1 MGWSRRSVLDL
12 TFRATPL
19 LGLPA
24 SLLISGPATAALLAP
39 EAAAPLP
46 ATMRTR
52 LVCIGGTITE
62 ILYALGAE
70 SSIVGIDSTS
80 NYPPQALK
88 DKANIG
94 YMRQVSPEGVL
105 SLNPSLV
112 LVMRD
117 SGPASALSQIAH
129 SPVPMIYVDATPTAE
144 AVIGRVRFLGQ
155 LLDLTAQSN
164 KLAAKIQLGFTQ
176 LAALRAQQKNT
187 PKVMFVLTAT
197 GNQAMIGGAGTAA
210 DSIIK
215 LAGGQ
220 NAAANAHGYVM
231 AGAESIISMAPDV
244 ILTMQHGGAPLPDHL
259 LKMPGFINTPAG
271 INNASIAMDGELLLG
286 FGPRTPEA
294 GLDLARHLQALV
306 A

>member
-1 MGWSRRSVLDL
+1 MGWSRRNILDL
-12 TFRATPL
+12 TLRAAPI

-24 SLLISGPATAALLAP
+24 SLLAIEPAKATLLTP
-39 EAAAPLP
+39 ETSTTLP
-46 ATMRTR
+46 ASMRTR

-62 ILYALGAE
+62 ILYALGAD

-88 DKANIG
+88 EKANIG

-117 SGPASALSQIAH
+117 SGPASALNQIAQA
-129 SPVPMIYVDATPTAE
+129 PVPMIYVDATSTAE
-144 AVIGRVRFLGQ
+144 AVVGRVLFLGQ
-155 LLDLTAQSN
+155 LMGLKAQSDRF
-164 KLAAKIQLGFTQ
+164 AEKIKQDFTQ
-176 LAALRAQQKNT
+176 LAAFRAQRKNT
-187 PKVMFVLTAT
+187 PKVMFVLTAM
-197 GNQAMIGGAGTAA
+197 GNQAMVGGAGTAA

-220 NAAANAHGYVM
+220 NAAANTRGYVM
-231 AGAESIISMAPDV
+231 TGAESIISMAPDV
-244 ILTMQHGGAPLPDHL
+244 ILTMQHGGAPLPDNL

-271 INNASIAMDGELLLG
+271 AKNASIAMDGELLLG

-294 GLDLARHLQALV
+294 GLSLARHLQAL
-306 A
+306 AA